1 MRLPCQLFFLKIQE
15 KVTVHTH
22 KCDAFSV
29 VLQTIFP
36 FSRSHATFNVRIV
49 VSHLYNQHESTFP
62 ERGNMK

>member
-1 MRLPCQLFFLKIQE
+1 MRLPCQLFFENSGKSNC
-15 KVTVHTH
+15 TH

-36 FSRSHATFNVRIV
+36 FSPSHATFNVRIV
-49 VSHLYNQHESTFP
+49 VSHLLYNQHESTLP

>member
-1 MRLPCQLFFLKIQE
+1 MRLPCQLFFFLNLGKSNC
-15 KVTVHTH
+15 TH

-36 FSRSHATFNVRIV
+36 FSPSHATFNVRIV